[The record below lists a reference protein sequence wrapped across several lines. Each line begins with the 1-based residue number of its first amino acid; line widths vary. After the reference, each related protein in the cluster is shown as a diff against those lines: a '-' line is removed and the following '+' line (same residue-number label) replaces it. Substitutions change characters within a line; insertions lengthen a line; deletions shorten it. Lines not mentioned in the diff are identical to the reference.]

1 MEYELT
7 DKDFK
12 EIYEQAVREFNYNS
26 VQHKQ
31 TYSNFLTRC
40 MLKALLGF
48 LHSKKIEVREG
59 KMYVTKEDN

>member
-7 DKDFK
+7 DKDYTN
-12 EIYEQAVREFNYNS
+12 IYEQAIRNFNENG

-40 MLKALLGF
+40 MLKALLSH
-48 LHSKKIEVREG
+48 LASKKIEVKEG
-59 KMYVTKEDN
+59 KMYVTKKDN